1 MKKFASMTLGILAA
15 VALVVAVSGCGGA
28 PKSDTDGAS
37 GTPQPT
43 PNTAAPGTPAAPKA
57 KESSMSSHY
66 DQQEAAKGPESAAPT
81 EGAQEMGAEP
91 VAEEAVQAAVEGV
104 KAAGE
109 ALTAE
114 NIVGTKWNAG
124 GMSFS
129 FEKDGVL
136 KVNDQIPGTWS
147 MDGTTL
153 KVGAMG
159 QEFSATIEGDKI
171 MYDGTPLERA
181 N

>member
-28 PKSDTDGAS
+28 PKNDTDGAS
-37 GTPQPT
+37 KTAPQI
-43 PNTAAPGTPAAPKA
+43 PNAAPAAPKA

-81 EGAQEMGAEP
+81 EGTQEMGAEP